1 MNYLIV
7 GASSGLGRDLAYKFA
22 ENSHNLILIS
32 RDLRDLKAIKSD
44 IESRFHVKVII
55 HKIDCS
61 SNIEL
66 DNFLKLNQNFFDN
79 IDGIFFPIGMIN
91 EDDNIMNESLPLN
104 KILFGNYTSVLR
116 MASEANRIFIK
127 RNKGVIVGFGSISAL
142 LGRDQN
148 LVYSSSKR
156 ALESLFESL
165 AITNIKNEIKIQFYV
180 LGYLESNMT
189 FSKKLILPKG
199 STNIL
204 SDLVLKNLDKKY
216 KKIYFPFWWVF
227 IAYILK
233 TLPFFIIRQFYKL
246 FFINDKIH

>member
-32 RDLRDLKAIKSD
+32 RDLRDLEVIKSD
-44 IESRFHVKVII
+44 IESRFNTKVTIY
-55 HKIDCS
+55 KIDCS
-61 SNIEL
+61 SYEEL
-66 DNFLKLNQNFFDN
+66 DNFLKLNQDFFN
-79 IDGIFFPIGMIN
+79 NVDGVLFPIGMVD
-91 EDDNIMNESLPLN
+91 EEDNISNVSLPLN
-104 KILFGNYTSVLR
+104 KLLFANYSSILKIAF
-116 MASEANRIFIK
+116 EANRVFIK
-127 RNKGVIVGFGSISAL
+127 KNKGTIVGFGSVSAL

-165 AITNIKNEIKIQFYV
+165 AIINIKNKIKIQFYV

-199 STNIL
+199 STYNL
-204 SDLVLKNLDKKY
+204 SNQVFKNLEKKY
-216 KKIYFPFWWVF
+216 KKIYFPFWWIF

-233 TLPFFIIRQFYKL
+233 ILPFFIIRQFFKQ
-246 FFINDKIH
+246 FKKK